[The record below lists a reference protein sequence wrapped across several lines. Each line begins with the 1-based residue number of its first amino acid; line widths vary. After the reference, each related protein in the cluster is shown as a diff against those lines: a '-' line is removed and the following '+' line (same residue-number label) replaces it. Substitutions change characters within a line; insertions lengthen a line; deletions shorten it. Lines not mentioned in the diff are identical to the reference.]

1 MAAAR
6 KVLDLIDTDASGLL
20 DHDEIKTGVT
30 SNAEVIAFVKDCG
43 NQNLQDLLVPEKI
56 EKSIKTLDTSG
67 DGLIDAFEWEAI
79 IEKALAAK
87 LDERAKARA
96 EEAIVRPSATG
107 GKRAA
112 APGPTH
118 GRRQELPLLI
128 FGDMADLNGGAKG
141 NKSQK
146 TIVSGAGA
154 RLCAAIEDERE
165 ECGQENEPLVL
176 FTGNSF
182 GASFQGTVTRG
193 DHVVPTANAMGVYV
207 AASGT

>member
-1 MAAAR
+1 MKVRLAQLAEDRERRERAAAAEDGAFTAEFMAAAR
-6 KVLDLIDTDASGLL
+6 KVFDLIDTDASGLL

-30 SNAEVIAFVKDCG
+30 SNQEVIAFVKDCG

-96 EEAIVRPSATG
+96 EEAIASGLSATG
-107 GKRAA
+107 GKKRRRP
-112 APGPTH
+112 APWTG
-118 GRRQELPLLI
+118 GGVELPLLI

-146 TIVSGAGA
+146 KKVSGAGA

-165 ECGQENEPLVL
+165 ECGK
-176 FTGNSF
+176 
-182 GASFQGTVTRG
+182 
-193 DHVVPTANAMGVYV
+193 
-207 AASGT
+207 